1 MRAWSV
7 LAVSLVLFGC
17 LVPFATADEDSTNV
31 VVLLEDKQYSVG
43 SAGKVTVH
51 VFDKA
56 KHVDADN
63 APTVEIGVYPTRQVS
78 VSRTSTGVYE
88 GTFTLQSGDLYSGYT
103 GIDAS
108 ATYGKSGANDTT
120 YNEDSG
126 SAMVRTGAGTSTGLT
141 VDCYFKAMS
150 TSHIKP
156 GTKLTVEAKVAH
168 NGTPVVPSPFSL
180 TLAYDDQQGS
190 SHDEELTTTNPS
202 VGTYQAVYTVPDLSY
217 STSFSFDASAEYD
230 NDDDSDSCSVS
241 LDFFD
246 VIYHNISKKPTEAV
260 FDLYVA
266 DASGSPVSGAAISL
280 SYYPDSRYSQQRD
293 VDAGVTG
300 SAGKAR
306 VTLTCDAGTTE
317 LNIDGKLTAGGKSQ
331 DFTATITMS
340 PGTSTAP
347 TPSGSDFEAVLSG
360 KDQVY
365 TRGQTINRDYVFFNN
380 SKLWTNKEVY
390 CYISSSAYSLTSMS
404 LTPTSVETK
413 TLTTDSSGKA
423 RLSVTAPS
431 GRDTYFSVD
440 FESATG
446 VHPKPAGYFGSDHD
460 SIDGLLYSEDSDSFM
475 SSGTGTPG
483 GTVQVTVNS
492 LKIGSPTEVK
502 ASAKGSDPPVAMVAW
517 GPGEIKD
524 IFGAITNEADWNI
537 WAQVP
542 SYMTKGGSTYSGSV
556 NIPSFMPKDQKY
568 TVVVIVAGD
577 SALSSYGIASMKPGE
592 GTGATAAAFPFTPV
606 IIVIVVVVVIAAA
619 IAVVYIMRKRR
630 AAAAPMAPM
639 MAPTMAPQQGG
650 YPQAPPAAPGAMAP
664 APAGYQPPPAPPAAT
679 APPPQA
685 PQAAAAYP
693 SQPTYAAGYTPAP
706 MAAPPA
712 AQPPAPYG
720 PPPVPPAT
728 GAPYYPPAQSYPA
741 LPQVMATP
749 PPSPIP
755 PPPPSVTGQVTMPN
769 NALCGYCNQWLLQG
783 SPGILCPCGKYYHE
797 ACARLTGQCSNCGRK
812 L

>member
-1 MRAWSV
+1 MRTWSV

-17 LVPFATADEDSTNV
+17 LVPFASADEDSMKV

-43 SAGKVTVH
+43 STGKVTVH

-63 APTVEIGVYPTRQVS
+63 APTVEIGVYPTRQIS
-78 VSRTSTGVYE
+78 VSRTATGVYE
-88 GTFTLQSGDLYSGYT
+88 GTFTLQANDLYSGYT

-108 ATYGKSGANDTT
+108 ATYGKSGANDTS

-126 SAMVRTGAGTSTGLT
+126 SAMIRTGASVSTGLT

-150 TSHIKP
+150 TSQVKP

-168 NGTPVVPSPFSL
+168 NGTPVVPSPFTL
-180 TLAYDDQQGS
+180 TLSYDDQQGS
-190 SHDEELTTTNPS
+190 SHDEDLSTTNPS

-246 VIYHNISKKPTEAV
+246 VIYHNISKKSTEAV
-260 FDLYVA
+260 FDLFVA

-280 SYYPDSRYSQQRD
+280 SYYPDSHYSQQRN
-293 VDAGVTG
+293 VDAGVTS

-306 VTLTCDAGTTE
+306 VTLTCDAGTAE
-317 LNIDGKLTAGGKSQ
+317 LNIEGKLNASGKSQ
-331 DFTATITMS
+331 DFSATITMS
-340 PGTSTAP
+340 PGTTSAP
-347 TPSGSDFEAVLSG
+347 SPSGDEFEAVFVG
-360 KDQVY
+360 DYQVY
-365 TRGQTINRDYVFFNN
+365 ARGQTINRDYVFFNN
-380 SKLWTNKEVY
+380 SKLWTNKDVY
-390 CYISSSAYSLTSMS
+390 CYISSSAYSLAS
-404 LTPTSVETK
+404 LTLTATSIESK

-423 RLSVTAPS
+423 RLSVAAPS
-431 GRDTYFSVD
+431 GRDTYFSAD

-446 VHPKPAGYFGSDHD
+446 VHPKPIGYYGSDHD

-475 SSGTGTPG
+475 SSGTSAPG

-492 LKIGSPTEVK
+492 LKIGAPTEVK
-502 ASAKGSDPPVAMVAW
+502 ASAKGTDPPVAMLAW
-517 GPGEIKD
+517 GPGELKD
-524 IFGAITNEADWNI
+524 LYSPFNIEGDWNI
-537 WAQVP
+537 WTEVP
-542 SYMTKGGSTYSGSV
+542 SYMSKSGSAYSGSI

-568 TVVVIVAGD
+568 TVVVMVEGE
-577 SALSSYGIASMKPGE
+577 SMLSNYGLASMKPGE
-592 GTGATAAAFPFTPV
+592 GTGATAAAFPLTM
-606 IIVIVVVVVIAAA
+606 IIILVVIVVVVAAA
-619 IAVVYIMRKRR
+619 VAGVYVMRKRR
-630 AAAAPMAPM
+630 AAAAAPMAPP
-639 MAPTMAPQQGG
+639 MAPSQGG
-650 YPQAPPAAPGAMAP
+650 YPQAPPSAPGAIIAAGP
-664 APAGYQPPPAPPAAT
+664 GYQPPPAPPGAT
-679 APPPQA
+679 PPPPQP
-685 PQAAAAYP
+685 PQAAATYP

-706 MAAPPA
+706 MAAPTAAPPPA
-712 AQPPAPYG
+712 AFG
-720 PPPVPPAT
+720 PPPVPPAS

-741 LPQVMATP
+741 PPQVMATP

-755 PPPPSVTGQVTMPN
+755 PPAPSVTGPVKMPN

-783 SPGILCPCGKYYHE
+783 SPGILCACGRYYHE
-797 ACARLTGQCSNCGRK
+797 ACARLTGQCPNCGRK